1 MAYCTFP
8 CEKVFYEPGRNARYL
23 TTFCNFFPRL
33 NFGESTFS
41 HSVTVL
47 TPNPLISIFSINFR
61 ALKDLNRQ
69 KWCLHT
75 DGYNYAISSFTAVPS
90 EKISSTLKGPFSVRF
105 RPTMF
110 PKQRTE
116 AFYLWRRLIWVY
128 LIKWINFFIV
138 LQCEKRQC
146 LSPCVV
152 LPSLNELGTNLP
164 SFPGS

>member
-1 MAYCTFP
+1 MRKDFTNPEETLGIWPLFVISSQDWISARTRSRTVWPCTIHLRWLAFSL
-8 CEKVFYEPGRNARYL
+8 YQ
-23 TTFCNFFPRL
+23 
-33 NFGESTFS
+33 FG
-41 HSVTVL
+41 
-47 TPNPLISIFSINFR
+47 
-61 ALKDLNRQ
+61 ALKDRNRQ